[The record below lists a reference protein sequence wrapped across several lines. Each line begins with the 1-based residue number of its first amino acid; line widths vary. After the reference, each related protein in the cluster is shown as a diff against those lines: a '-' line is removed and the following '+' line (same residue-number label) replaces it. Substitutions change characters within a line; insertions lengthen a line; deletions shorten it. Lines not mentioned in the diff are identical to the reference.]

1 MNSANVNDSS
11 DAPDAADLR
20 DAVGGDF
27 RPGVAGPAKGHVKR
41 TVTERFQL
49 LAGNGG
55 TLHRPDSRPAAK
67 FRVCSKATFVRK
79 VKTAQ
84 TSSFQEH
91 LPGGDVLQLR
101 LPP

>member
-27 RPGVAGPAKGHVKR
+27 RPGVARSAKGHAER
-41 TVTERFQL
+41 TVTERLQL

-67 FRVCSKATFVRK
+67 FRVCT
-79 VKTAQ
+79 
-84 TSSFQEH
+84 
-91 LPGGDVLQLR
+91 
-101 LPP
+101 

>member
-67 FRVCSKATFVRK
+67 FRVCTSLCSTEKRK
-79 VKTAQ
+79 LETYL
-84 TSSFQEH
+84 FQEH